1 MKFFL
6 TVFIIHLVVV
16 LKAQDVKALHLLNYT
31 NDELLD
37 SLSENLEGLSEK
49 GINTIFL
56 EVDYHFDFKSHPEL
70 RQTENVIT
78 KKSAAKSNHGA
89 VVKYVASE
97 LKKCDM
103 GEDTAMGAKL
113 TCSTRKS
120 VANKL
125 NEKLQFKDVEIV

>member
-6 TVFIIHLVVV
+6 TFFLVHLVVV
-16 LKAQDVKALHLLNYT
+16 LKAQDVKALHVLNYT

-70 RQTENVIT
+70 RQTDNVIT
-78 KKSAAKSNHGA
+78 KKSATKFAFP
-89 VVKYVASE
+89 E
-97 LKKCDM
+97 
-103 GEDTAMGAKL
+103 
-113 TCSTRKS
+113 
-120 VANKL
+120 
-125 NEKLQFKDVEIV
+125 